1 MCGGDIEH
9 CLLARMALHVAR
21 RHLYDLRDRPVG
33 PRVRPMQR
41 RRGPR
46 IPIENRGSIWAY
58 FPKLAMMRTQLGDP
72 GQCDGFMVPNSQTA
86 PRSQCSLA
94 QPKGLDAA
102 RTVVLMTLD
111 GRPPPRV
118 DQCEGAKAA
127 MDRF

>member
-1 MCGGDIEH
+1 
-9 CLLARMALHVAR
+9 
-21 RHLYDLRDRPVG
+21 
-33 PRVRPMQR
+33 
-41 RRGPR
+41 
-46 IPIENRGSIWAY
+46 
-58 FPKLAMMRTQLGDP
+58 MMRTQLGDP